1 MGSAGVG
8 KSCFIMLVSLY
19 LAFVEKKKVF
29 VVRRLRGFSEAS
41 AVVYL
46 DGGNASCI
54 RKANLTAAKIASLP
68 DRKEFQDALV
78 LVDGYSRKEVDRQ
91 FGLLPFQVLASSTE
105 DEINFDGSACEVVL
119 PGWQYSD
126 LLQYAE
132 LKPEDGGSIR
142 NFRKHREDVK
152 NGIDGICGLAKN
164 AQTVDIESVH
174 QAGSQVSDS
183 FGRVRRYYVVDP
195 NDEVH
200 YWQVCNW
207 RLQVDSGYAFKRIGR
222 FMDWDIHF
230 GHYEFAQQART
241 GFWGAAYEQCFHG
254 AVRQATKWYPV
265 QMVNVVVNFDP
276 TYSNQKYDRIEL
288 RGQSIQY
295 EGRTEDECYRYLS
308 KLSTGTYWRPECV
321 DFPFVDAVVVCEA
334 TLRGSGMKEKIVACI
349 STTVGDKKVF
359 QPDIWRKLNKAL
371 DKSGSISTSDP
382 RVFVVVGPGA
392 STCKRVTLVDAPS
405 PDEFMVC
412 CFDPLK
418 LPRKPALPF

>member
-1 MGSAGVG
+1 
-8 KSCFIMLVSLY
+8 
-19 LAFVEKKKVF
+19 
-29 VVRRLRGFSEAS
+29 
-41 AVVYL
+41 
-46 DGGNASCI
+46 
-54 RKANLTAAKIASLP
+54 
-68 DRKEFQDALV
+68 
-78 LVDGYSRKEVDRQ
+78 
-91 FGLLPFQVLASSTE
+91 
-105 DEINFDGSACEVVL
+105 
-119 PGWQYSD
+119 
-126 LLQYAE
+126 
-132 LKPEDGGSIR
+132 
-142 NFRKHREDVK
+142 
-152 NGIDGICGLAKN
+152 
-164 AQTVDIESVH
+164 
-174 QAGSQVSDS
+174 
-183 FGRVRRYYVVDP
+183 
-195 NDEVH
+195 
-200 YWQVCNW
+200 
-207 RLQVDSGYAFKRIGR
+207 
-222 FMDWDIHF
+222 
-230 GHYEFAQQART
+230 
-241 GFWGAAYEQCFHG
+241 
-254 AVRQATKWYPV
+254 
-265 QMVNVVVNFDP
+265 MVNVVVNFDP

>member
-1 MGSAGVG
+1 MEEPPAEELRQEEQEQLENLGLQHSEPQDMEIWCLIVG
-8 KSCFIMLVSLY
+8 MIGTAFPVIVKGTDRVWELQKTIKNEAVEIFRDFNAAQLRLY
-19 LAFVEKKKVF
+19 LAKKDNGQW
-29 VVRRLRGFSEAS
+29 LS
-41 AVVYL
+41 AAEVT
-46 DGGNASCI
+46 GIENGNAEPARPLLARGHLASMSQLAGI
-54 RKANLTAAKIASLP
+54 LKDRDANAVHILVPAPSRTSEIEVEPDTAGKRKRSEQSIIGDVETMGVSAEELKVLFDVLGQKMQTEHRLVATHTLHEFLQGFGGFPPSYFV
-68 DRKEFQDALV
+68 RKEELV
-78 LVDGYSRKEVDRQ
+78 LW
-91 FGLLPFQVLASSTE
+91 GLVMRILSE
-105 DEINFDGSACEVVL
+105 
-119 PGWQYSD
+119 
-126 LLQYAE
+126 
-132 LKPEDGGSIR
+132 
-142 NFRKHREDVK
+142 REK
-152 NGIDGICGLAKN
+152 
-164 AQTVDIESVH
+164 
-174 QAGSQVSDS
+174 
-183 FGRVRRYYVVDP
+183 RV
-195 NDEVH
+195 
-200 YWQVCNW
+200 
-207 RLQVDSGYAFKRIGR
+207 
-222 FMDWDIHF
+222 
-230 GHYEFAQQART
+230 
-241 GFWGAAYEQCFHG
+241 
-254 AVRQATKWYPV
+254 ATKWYPV

-371 DKSGSISTSDP
+371 DKSESISTSDP
-382 RVFVVVGPGA
+382 RVFVVVGPDA